1 VNGQAPIG
9 YEGAMT
15 LVRLVA
21 RPMLASM
28 FVMGGVN
35 ALKNADALAAKAK
48 PVIDRLTSSADK
60 ATPDEVP
67 VPQDA
72 KTVVQVNAAAQ
83 IAAGLAL
90 ATGRVPRLSAMVLA
104 ASLVPTT
111 AAGHRFWEE
120 TDPATRTNQKLHF
133 TKNLSMLGGL
143 LIAAVD
149 TEGKPGVAWRA
160 RRAVTDVK
168 REAKH
173 LRREAKQQA
182 RLAAKSVTS

>member
-1 VNGQAPIG
+1 
-9 YEGAMT
+9 MT

-60 ATPDEVP
+60 ATPDEVS

-160 RRAVTDVK
+160 KRAVTDVK